1 VELQRGS
8 LAWTSMRTARPR
20 ACRTWWWSGIGDRSR
35 CDAGQERTRFGRVRE
50 RRGKAEA
57 SDAELLRKNRRCV
70 AGLLREMQ
78 EHGDVDPD
86 YATVIFGGAGVAVSK
101 MQLRCSTKC
110 WPREK

>member
-1 VELQRGS
+1 VAQARGGAADVELK
-8 LAWTSMRTARPR
+8 R
-20 ACRTWWWSGIGDRSR
+20 A
-35 CDAGQERTRFGRVRE
+35 RFGCARE
-50 RRGKAEA
+50 RCGKAEA
-57 SDAELLRKNRRCV
+57 SDAELLRKDRRRV

-78 EHGDVDPD
+78 EHGGVDPD